1 MLYMDKK
8 SEPKMVGSAYLH
20 GRKFRPYKQR
30 SQTLM
35 ATVHAEKI
43 VLAGAIFHIC
53 MYAEGLTPK
62 CTDQFQQEL
71 SVNDPEGSQHN

>member
-1 MLYMDKK
+1 MRRFSFLRLTFLYFDGMLYMDKK

-43 VLAGAIFHIC
+43 VLAGAIFSYMHVRRR
-53 MYAEGLTPK
+53 
-62 CTDQFQQEL
+62 
-71 SVNDPEGSQHN
+71 VNA